1 MSFRPP
7 RTRPILS
14 IFHNP
19 ACSKSRAALQVLTDH
34 KDPPY
39 QVDIIDYL
47 QDPPTSDQLRQVSS
61 YLGTVQGML
70 RPDAPKVSGIDQ
82 LVKLVKQD
90 PSVLERPVVVDWDKG
105 KAVLGRPTSE
115 AVEQLV
121 KDRLANE

>member
-19 ACSKSRAALQVLTDH
+19 ACSKSRAALQALNAH

-47 QDPPTSDQLRQVSS
+47 NEPPTPDQLRQVSN

-70 RPDAPKVSGIDQ
+70 RPDAPKVDTVDQLIQ
-82 LVKLVKQD
+82 LVKKD
-90 PSVLERPVVVDWDKG
+90 PSVLERPVVIDWNKG
-105 KAVLGRPTSE
+105 KAVLGRPTAD
-115 AVEQLV
+115 AVEKLINE
-121 KDRLANE
+121 RLAQE

>member
-19 ACSKSRAALQVLTDH
+19 ACSKSRAALQVLNSH

-47 QDPPTSDQLRQVSS
+47 KDPPTADQLRQVSN

-70 RPDAPKVSGIDQ
+70 RPDAPKVTDISQ
-82 LVKLVKQD
+82 LITLVNED
-90 PSVLERPVVVDWDKG
+90 PSILERPVVVDWDKG

-121 KDRLANE
+121 KDRLAQA